1 VRLVLETLHLL
12 DAIPSA
18 EDEAQAIASFG

>member
-1 VRLVLETLHLL
+1 LVLETLHLL

-18 EDEAQAIASFG
+18 EDEAQAIASFR